1 VFNILF
7 IKMIKYI
14 FFDVA
19 GTLLGKPTLYSII
32 QKTLLD
38 FGYELGLKE
47 IKKKHKLL
55 SEVIH
60 FPDRTDELFYKKFN
74 SDLLYL
80 LGIVPEE
87 IVVNSIFK
95 NCTYLSWEAFEDT
108 KILKELNLPIGV
120 ISNFNTS
127 LKDKLAQFF
136 GTVFQDVFVSEELG
150 VAKPNIEF
158 YQKALE
164 KIPFDAH
171 EVLYVGDSIKLDLE
185 PASKLGFK
193 VLIIDRDDFYPNLKN
208 RISSLTEITQFIS

>member
-1 VFNILF
+1 
-7 IKMIKYI
+7 MIQYI

-32 QKTLLD
+32 KKTLLD
-38 FGYELGLKE
+38 FGYEIGLDE
-47 IKKKHKLL
+47 IKNKHKLL

-74 SDLLYL
+74 SELLYL
-80 LGIVPEE
+80 LGIIPNEE
-87 IVVNSIFK
+87 LVNAIFK
-95 NCTYLSWEAFEDT
+95 NCTYLPWEAFEDT
-108 KILKELNLPIGV
+108 QILKELNLPLGV

-127 LKDKLAQFF
+127 LKDKLQQFF
-136 GTVFQDVFVSEELG
+136 GPVFQDVFVSEELG
-150 VAKPNIEF
+150 VAKPYIEF

-164 KIPFDAH
+164 KIPFDAQ

-193 VLIIDRDDFYPNLKN
+193 VLLIDRDNFYPKLKN
-208 RISSLTEITQFIS
+208 SISNLTEINHFLS

>member
-1 VFNILF
+1 MVQ
-7 IKMIKYI
+7 YI

-32 QKTLLD
+32 KKTLLD
-38 FGYELGLKE
+38 FGYEIGLDE
-47 IKKKHKLL
+47 IKNKHKLL

-74 SDLLYL
+74 SELLYL
-80 LGIVPEE
+80 LGIIPNEE
-87 IVVNSIFK
+87 LVNAIFK
-95 NCTYLSWEAFEDT
+95 NCTYLPWEAFEDT
-108 KILKELNLPIGV
+108 QILKELNLPLGV

-127 LKDKLAQFF
+127 LKDKLQQFF
-136 GTVFQDVFVSEELG
+136 GPVFQDVFVSEELG

-164 KIPFDAH
+164 KIPFDAQ
-171 EVLYVGDSIKLDLE
+171 EVLYVGDSVKLDLE

-193 VLIIDRDDFYPNLKN
+193 VLLIDRDNFYPKLKN
-208 RISSLTEITQFIS
+208 SISNLTEINHFLS

>member
-1 VFNILF
+1 
-7 IKMIKYI
+7 MIQYI

-19 GTLLGKPTLYSII
+19 GTLLAKPTLYSII
-32 QKTLLD
+32 QNTLRD
-38 FGYELGLKE
+38 FGHELGLDE
-47 IKKKHKLL
+47 IKNKHKLL

-60 FPDRTDELFYKKFN
+60 FPDRTDVAFYEKFN
-74 SDLLYL
+74 SELLYL
-80 LGIVPEE
+80 LGIIPEE
-87 IVVNSIFK
+87 ALVNSIFK
-95 NCTYLSWEAFEDT
+95 KCTYLPWQAFDDT
-108 KILKELNLPIGV
+108 QILKELPLPMGV

-127 LKDKLAQFF
+127 LKDKLKQFF
-136 GTVFQDVFVSEELG
+136 GPVFQDVLVSEELG

-193 VLIIDRDDFYPNLKN
+193 VLIIDRDNFYPNSKN
-208 RISSLTEITQFIS
+208 KISSLTEITQFIS

>member
-1 VFNILF
+1 
-7 IKMIKYI
+7 MIQYI

-32 QKTLLD
+32 QNTLRD
-38 FGYELGLKE
+38 FGHEVGLDE
-47 IKKKHKLL
+47 IKNKHKLL

-60 FPDRTDELFYKKFN
+60 FPDRTDVAFYEKFN
-74 SDLLYL
+74 SELLYL
-80 LGIVPEE
+80 LGIIPNDELVS
-87 IVVNSIFK
+87 SIFK
-95 NCTYLSWEAFEDT
+95 NCTYLPWEAFDDT
-108 KILKELNLPIGV
+108 QILKELPLPMGV

-127 LKDKLAQFF
+127 LKDKLTQFF
-136 GTVFQDVFVSEELG
+136 GPVFQDVLVSEELG

-164 KIPFDAH
+164 KIPFDVH

-193 VLIIDRDDFYPNLKN
+193 VLIIDRDNFYPNSKN
-208 RISSLTEITQFIS
+208 KISSLTEITQFIS

>member
-1 VFNILF
+1 
-7 IKMIKYI
+7 MIQYI

-32 QKTLLD
+32 QNTLRD
-38 FGYELGLKE
+38 FGHEVGLDE
-47 IKKKHKLL
+47 IKNKHKLL

-60 FPDRTDELFYKKFN
+60 FPDRTDETFYRKFN
-74 SDLLYL
+74 SELLYL
-80 LGIVPEE
+80 LGIIPEE
-87 IVVNSIFK
+87 IVIDSIFK
-95 NCTYLSWEAFEDT
+95 NCTYLPWEAFDDT
-108 KILKELNLPIGV
+108 KMLKELNLPIGV

-127 LKDKLAQFF
+127 LKDKLTQFF
-136 GTVFQDVFVSEELG
+136 GPVFQDVLVSEEMG

-193 VLIIDRDDFYPNLKN
+193 VLIIDRDNFYPNSKN
-208 RISSLTEITQFIS
+208 KISSLTEITQFIS

>member
-1 VFNILF
+1 
-7 IKMIKYI
+7 MIQYI

-32 QKTLLD
+32 QNTLQD
-38 FGYELGLKE
+38 FGHVVSIDE
-47 IKKKHKLL
+47 IKSKHKLL

-60 FPDRTDELFYKKFN
+60 FPDRTDKAFYEKFN
-74 SDLLYL
+74 SELLYL

-87 IVVNSIFK
+87 AIVNSIFK
-95 NCTYLSWEAFEDT
+95 NCTYLPWEAFDDT
-108 KILKELNLPIGV
+108 QILKEINLPMGV

-127 LKDKLAQFF
+127 LKDKLEQFF
-136 GTVFQDVFVSEELG
+136 GPVFQDVFVSEELE

-164 KIPFDAH
+164 KIPFVAH
-171 EVLYVGDSIKLDLE
+171 EVLYVGDSIKLDME

-193 VLIIDRDDFYPNLKN
+193 VLIIDRDHFYPNSKN
-208 RISSLTEITQFIS
+208 KISNLTEITQFLS

>member
-1 VFNILF
+1 
-7 IKMIKYI
+7 MIQYI

-32 QKTLLD
+32 QNTLRD
-38 FGYELGLKE
+38 FGHEVGLDE
-47 IKKKHKLL
+47 IKNKHKLL

-60 FPDRTDELFYKKFN
+60 FPDRTDMAFYEKFN
-74 SDLLYL
+74 SELLYL

-87 IVVNSIFK
+87 ALVNSIFK
-95 NCTYLSWEAFEDT
+95 KCTYLPWQAFDDT
-108 KILKELNLPIGV
+108 QILKELPLPMGV
-120 ISNFNTS
+120 ISNFNIS
-127 LKDKLAQFF
+127 LKDKLEQFF
-136 GTVFQDVFVSEELG
+136 GPVFQDVFVSEELG
-150 VAKPNIEF
+150 VAKPKIEF

-193 VLIIDRDDFYPNLKN
+193 VLIIDRDNFYPNSKN
-208 RISSLTEITQFIS
+208 RISNLTEITQFIS

>member
-1 VFNILF
+1 
-7 IKMIKYI
+7 MIQYI

-32 QKTLLD
+32 QNTLRD
-38 FGYELGLKE
+38 FGHEVGLDE
-47 IKKKHKLL
+47 IKNKHKLL

-60 FPDRTDELFYKKFN
+60 FPDRTDMAFYEKFN
-74 SDLLYL
+74 SELLYL

-87 IVVNSIFK
+87 ALVNSIFK
-95 NCTYLSWEAFEDT
+95 KCTYLPWQAFDDT
-108 KILKELNLPIGV
+108 QILKELPLPMGV

-127 LKDKLAQFF
+127 LKDKLKQFF
-136 GTVFQDVFVSEELG
+136 GPVFQDVFVSEELG

-164 KIPFDAH
+164 KIPFAAH

-193 VLIIDRDDFYPNLKN
+193 VLIIDRDNFYPNSKN
-208 RISSLTEITQFIS
+208 KISSLTEITQFIS

>member
-1 VFNILF
+1 
-7 IKMIKYI
+7 MIQYI

-32 QKTLLD
+32 QNTLQD
-38 FGYELGLKE
+38 FGHVVSIDE
-47 IKKKHKLL
+47 IKSKHKLL

-60 FPDRTDELFYKKFN
+60 FPDRTDKAFYEKFN
-74 SDLLYL
+74 SELLYL

-87 IVVNSIFK
+87 AIVNSIFK
-95 NCTYLSWEAFEDT
+95 NCTYLPWEAFDDT
-108 KILKELNLPIGV
+108 QILKEINLPMGV

-127 LKDKLAQFF
+127 LKDKLEQFF
-136 GTVFQDVFVSEELG
+136 GPVFQDVFVSEELE

-164 KIPFDAH
+164 KIPFVAH

-193 VLIIDRDDFYPNLKN
+193 VLIIDRDHFYPNSKN
-208 RISSLTEITQFIS
+208 KISNLTEITQFLS

>member
-1 VFNILF
+1 
-7 IKMIKYI
+7 MIQYI

-32 QKTLLD
+32 QNTLRD
-38 FGYELGLKE
+38 FGHEVGLDE
-47 IKKKHKLL
+47 IKNKHKLL

-60 FPDRTDELFYKKFN
+60 FPDRTDEIFYEKFN
-74 SDLLYL
+74 SELLYL

-87 IVVNSIFK
+87 ALVNSIFK
-95 NCTYLSWEAFEDT
+95 KCTYLPWKAFDDT
-108 KILKELNLPIGV
+108 QILKELPLPMGV

-127 LKDKLAQFF
+127 LKDKLEQFF

-150 VAKPNIEF
+150 VAKPKIEF

-164 KIPFDAH
+164 KIPFAAH

-193 VLIIDRDDFYPNLKN
+193 VLIIDRDNFYPNSKN
-208 RISSLTEITQFIS
+208 KISSLTEITQFIS

>member
-1 VFNILF
+1 
-7 IKMIKYI
+7 MIQYI

-32 QKTLLD
+32 QNTLRD
-38 FGYELGLKE
+38 FGHELGLDE
-47 IKKKHKLL
+47 IKNKHKLL

-60 FPDRTDELFYKKFN
+60 FPDRTDKIFYKKFN

-87 IVVNSIFK
+87 ILVNSIFK
-95 NCTYLSWEAFEDT
+95 KCTYLPWQAFDDT
-108 KILKELNLPIGV
+108 QILKELPLPMGV

-127 LKDKLAQFF
+127 LKDKLKQCF
-136 GTVFQDVFVSEELG
+136 GPVFQDVLVSEELG

-193 VLIIDRDDFYPNLKN
+193 VLIIDRDNFYPNSKN
-208 RISSLTEITQFIS
+208 KISSLTEITQFIS

>member
-1 VFNILF
+1 
-7 IKMIKYI
+7 MIQYI

-32 QKTLLD
+32 QNILRD
-38 FGYELGLKE
+38 FGHEVGLDE
-47 IKKKHKLL
+47 IKNKHKLL

-60 FPDRTDELFYKKFN
+60 FPDRTDETFYRKFN
-74 SDLLYL
+74 SELLYL
-80 LGIVPEE
+80 LGIIPEE
-87 IVVNSIFK
+87 IVIDSIFK
-95 NCTYLSWEAFEDT
+95 NCTYLPWEAFDDT
-108 KILKELNLPIGV
+108 KMLKELNLPIGV

-127 LKDKLAQFF
+127 LKDKLTQFF
-136 GTVFQDVFVSEELG
+136 GPVFQDVLVSEEMG

-193 VLIIDRDDFYPNLKN
+193 VLIIDRDNFYPNSKN
-208 RISSLTEITQFIS
+208 KISSLTEITQFIS